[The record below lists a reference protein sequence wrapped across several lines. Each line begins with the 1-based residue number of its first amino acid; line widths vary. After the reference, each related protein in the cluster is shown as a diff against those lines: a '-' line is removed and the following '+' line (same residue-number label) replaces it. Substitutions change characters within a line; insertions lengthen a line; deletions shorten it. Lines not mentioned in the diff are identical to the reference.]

1 MNRKEKEV
9 VMELVSMLLGGV
21 IINGVNNGKLDDTV
35 HQTFNGITNFAHII
49 LTQEELNQCVDKTVD
64 DLAEIGLKIDIEL
77 NTIRGAIQ

>member
-9 VMELVSMLLGGV
+9 VMELVSMLLGAI
-21 IINGVNNGKLDDTV
+21 IINGVSNGELGDTV
-35 HQTFNGITNFAHII
+35 HQTLNRITNFAHII